1 MKDKE
6 RSKKMTSLKINGIG
20 FDVNDDGSIDINNNH
35 TIFDLRDKMINYL
48 YQKDVNEYTEL
59 DLDLLKMLLIEK

>member
-1 MKDKE
+1 MKNKE

-48 YQKDVNEYTEL
+48 YKKDINEYTEL
-59 DLDLLKMLLIEK
+59 DLNLLKMLLIEK